1 MQLTIHIATIEL
13 VVQTSLEIK
22 KVIFRGFFF
31 FFSLQFQFILFKVE
45 NKS

>member
-22 KVIFRGFFF
+22 KVIFCGFF